1 MEPTQEITKALI
13 NLNSKVLEKVYDDT
27 LSPAA
32 KKVGLALETALGLG
46 NTVLLPI
53 KLLNEKT
60 HLLFKRH
67 MDTFAQ
73 NLESIPEDKL
83 IQAPPEIAVPILDKL
98 TYTQNED
105 LAELYINLLTSASCE
120 LTMHK
125 AHIAFVNIISNLT
138 PDEIKIMN
146 FIHEIGRLPTMT
158 TKIFDTAGEEL
169 IVKKERMTGMEI
181 SKNLIFKDN
190 LVVYFNNLN
199 GLGMLEHHFDSD
211 SETFMYD
218 EVFKVHESFV
228 RKWTKDFLEI
238 DERQSKDD
246 SLYSDNIYQIRTEK
260 GYFNLTQ
267 YGYKFLEACSSA
279 DS

>member
-13 NLNSKVLEKVYDDT
+13 NINSKVLEKVYDDT

-60 HLLFKRH
+60 QLLFKRH
-67 MDTFAQ
+67 MNSYAEKLKD
-73 NLESIPEDKL
+73 IPEERL

-105 LAELYINLLTSASCE
+105 LAELYINLLTSASSD
-120 LTMHK
+120 LTIHK

-138 PDEIKIMN
+138 PDEIKIMS
-146 FIHEIGRLPTMT
+146 FIHEIGRLPTLT
-158 TKIFDTAGEEL
+158 SKIFDTAGEEL
-169 IVKKERMTGMEI
+169 IIKKERMTGIEV
-181 SKNLIFKDN
+181 SQNLIFKDN

-199 GLGMLEHHFDSD
+199 GLGLLEHHSDND

-218 EVFKVHESFV
+218 EVFKVHEKFV
-228 RKWTKDFLEI
+228 REWTKDFLEI
-238 DERQSKDD
+238 DDRRSKND

-260 GYFNLTQ
+260 GYFNLTG
-267 YGYKFLEACSSA
+267 YGYKFLEACRSA